1 MAVNKV
7 GTWCVVI
14 DSRIITQS
22 CPINSCVYKSAKD
35 GRCTYE
41 KAKNSDVHE
50 LAALTGKPDVD
61 DATIADIRQKLVTA
75 IKAAL

>member
-14 DSRIITQS
+14 DSRILVAC
-22 CPINSCVYKSAKD
+22 CPINSCVYKNVVS
-35 GRCTYE
+35 GVCMYS

-50 LAALTGKPDVD
+50 LAALTGRPDISD
-61 DATIADIRQKLVTA
+61 DAAQQIKQQLATA